1 MCFDHAHEK
10 HRNARHRRKK
20 IEVGFGSH
28 AYFPT
33 KLL

>member
-1 MCFDHAHEK
+1 MHMKNIEMQDTEE
-10 HRNARHRRKK
+10 RK